1 VTATVAAGGVQGEHT
16 GFVVLT
22 RGADVR
28 RIPFWFFVETPRLS
42 APVARLA
49 RTGNYKGNTALGKAR
64 VTSYRYPENP
74 AGVRVRTSLPGPEQ
88 VYRVVV
94 PRAVAN
100 FGVVVTSGAVE
111 PRVVV
116 AGDENRLV
124 GYTGLPLNIN
134 PYTDSWGQLRP
145 VAGAVLPAPGSYD
158 VVFDE
163 AGKGQR
169 FTFRYWIDDTTPP
182 KLKLAT
188 RSVARG
194 GKLLVTAT
202 DAGAGVDPRSIR
214 ARLGTTTVAAR
225 LAGST
230 VTIRVPAD
238 AKPGRQPL
246 VVSVAD
252 YQETKNMED
261 VARIL
266 PNTRTLETSV
276 TVR

>member
-163 AGKGQR
+163 AGKGR
-169 FTFRYWIDDTTPP
+169 PFSFRYWIDDTTPP
-182 KLKLAT
+182 A
-188 RSVARG
+188 V
-194 GKLLVTAT
+194 KLLSRTVRAGGTLLATAT
-202 DAGAGVDPRSIR
+202 DAGAGVDPKSVR
-214 ARLGTTTVAAR
+214 AKLGATSLTVRVTGSTIAVAIPAGTT
-225 LAGST
+225 
-230 VTIRVPAD
+230 
-238 AKPGRQPL
+238 PGTHTLQL
-246 VVSVAD
+246 GVSD

-261 VARIL
+261 VSRIL
-266 PNTRTLETSV
+266 PNTRTLSVGV